1 MTEYWVSQGNKWCDF
16 CKIFISN
23 NPFSIRTHELGKRH
37 KDNVTK
43 RLATMQKESDAKDKE
58 QQQAARALQ
67 QIEAKAKKSYQKDLE
82 NSQRNVDGDTSAA
95 PGDGWVFDSTSGY
108 YYDKSTGLYY
118 DSNSGFYYSDGLGK
132 WVTQEEAY
140 KSVTTSTTNVGQ
152 SSTSQTKAPASD
164 TTAPTIKGG
173 PAPGRVVTKPLN
185 PMRPIKGTSSSSSAV
200 AVTANKRKRED
211 NKPKVVSKEEEAALK
226 AREAARKRMEER
238 EKPLM
243 GLYKS
248 Y

>member
-43 RLATMQKESDAKDKE
+43 RLATMQKDSEAKDKE

-82 NSQRNVDGDTSAA
+82 NNQKNVDGDTSAA
-95 PGDGWVFDSTSGY
+95 PGDGCGWVLDSTTGY
-108 YYDKSTGLYY
+108 YYDNSTGLYY

-140 KSVTTSTTNVGQ
+140 KSVKASQTDVGQ
-152 SSTSQTKAPASD
+152 SSTSQTKAPATD
-164 TTAPTIKGG
+164 TAAPAIKGG

-185 PMRPIKGTSSSSSAV
+185 PMRPMKGATSA
-200 AVTANKRKRED
+200 ATANKRKREESKPS
-211 NKPKVVSKEEEAALK
+211 KPKVISKEEEAALK
-226 AREAARKRMEER
+226 AREAARKRVEDR

-243 GLYKS
+243 GLYRS

>member
-16 CKIFISN
+16 CKIFIAN

-43 RLATMQKESDAKDKE
+43 RLSTMQKESDAKDKE

-95 PGDGWVFDSTSGY
+95 PGDGWVFDSASGY
-108 YYDKSTGLYY
+108 YHDKSTGLYY

-140 KSVTTSTTNVGQ
+140 KSVQTSKADIGQ
-152 SSTSQTKAPASD
+152 SSTSQTKAPSPAAS
-164 TTAPTIKGG
+164 AVPGIKGG

-185 PMRPIKGTSSSSSAV
+185 PMRPIKSIPSA
-200 AVTANKRKRED
+200 AAANKRKRED
-211 NKPKVVSKEEEAALK
+211 SKPKVMSKEEEAALK
-226 AREAARKRMEER
+226 AREAARKRVEDR

-243 GLYKS
+243 GLYKN

>member
-16 CKIFISN
+16 CKIYIAN
-23 NPFSIRTHELGKRH
+23 NPLSIRTHEIGKRH

-43 RLATMQKESDAKDKE
+43 RLATMQKEGAAKEKE
-58 QQQAARALQ
+58 QQQAARALK

-95 PGDGWVFDSTSGY
+95 PGDGWEFDSTSGY
-108 YYDKSTGLYY
+108 YYDKSTGLYF

-140 KSVTTSTTNVGQ
+140 AWAKTSQANAGQ
-152 SSTSQTKAPASD
+152 SSSSQTKPTASVA
-164 TTAPTIKGG
+164 TVPTIKGG
-173 PAPGRVVTKPLN
+173 QAPGLVVKKPLN
-185 PMRPIKGTSSSSSAV
+185 PMRTVKGAPSAI
-200 AVTANKRKRED
+200 AVNKRKRED
-211 NKPKVVSKEEEAALK
+211 GKPKVISKEEEAALK
-226 AREAARKRMEER
+226 AREAARKRMEDR

-243 GLYKS
+243 GLYRS

>member
-1 MTEYWVSQGNKWCDF
+1 
-16 CKIFISN
+16 
-23 NPFSIRTHELGKRH
+23 
-37 KDNVTK
+37 
-43 RLATMQKESDAKDKE
+43 MQKESEAKDKE

-108 YYDKSTGLYY
+108 YHDKSTGLYY

-140 KSVTTSTTNVGQ
+140 KSVQTSKTDVGQ
-152 SSTSQTKAPASD
+152 SSTSQTKAPPAAE
-164 TTAPTIKGG
+164 TAVPAIKGG

-185 PMRPIKGTSSSSSAV
+185 PMRPIKGTPAPSGV
-200 AVTANKRKRED
+200 AANKRKRED
-211 NKPKVVSKEEEAALK
+211 KKPKLISKEEEAALK
-226 AREAARKRMEER
+226 AREAARKRVEDR

-243 GLYKS
+243 GLYRT

>member
-16 CKIFISN
+16 CKIFIAN

-37 KDNVTK
+37 KDNVAK
-43 RLATMQKESDAKDKE
+43 KLSTMQKESDAKDKE

-140 KSVTTSTTNVGQ
+140 KSVQTSKADAGQ
-152 SSTSQTKAPASD
+152 SSSSQAKAPPAAE
-164 TTAPTIKGG
+164 TAVPTIKGG
-173 PAPGRVVTKPLN
+173 PVPGRVVTKPLN
-185 PMRPIKGTSSSSSAV
+185 PMRPIKGKGTPAPSAV
-200 AVTANKRKRED
+200 PANKRKRED
-211 NKPKVVSKEEEAALK
+211 GKPKVISKEEEAALK
-226 AREAARKRMEER
+226 AREAARKRVEDR

-243 GLYKS
+243 GLYRT

>member
-16 CKIFISN
+16 CKIFIAN

-37 KDNVTK
+37 KDNVAK
-43 RLATMQKESDAKDKE
+43 KLSTMQKESDKKDKE

-108 YYDKSTGLYY
+108 YFDKSTGLYY
-118 DSNSGFYYSDGLGK
+118 DSNSGFYYSDGK

-140 KSVTTSTTNVGQ
+140 KSVQTSKADVGQ
-152 SSTSQTKAPASD
+152 SSSSQAKAPPAAE
-164 TTAPTIKGG
+164 TAVPAIKGG
-173 PAPGRVVTKPLN
+173 PAPGRVVTKPSN
-185 PMRPIKGTSSSSSAV
+185 PMRPIKGKGTPAPSAV
-200 AVTANKRKRED
+200 PANKRKRED
-211 NKPKVVSKEEEAALK
+211 GKPKVISKEEEAALK
-226 AREAARKRMEER
+226 AREAARKRVEDR

-243 GLYKS
+243 GLYRT

>member
-16 CKIFISN
+16 CKIYIAN
-23 NPFSIRTHELGKRH
+23 NSFSIRTHELGKRH

-43 RLATMQKESDAKDKE
+43 RLSTMQKESEAKEKE

-82 NSQRNVDGDTSAA
+82 NNQRNVDGDTSAA
-95 PGDGWVFDSTSGY
+95 PGDGWVFDSASGY
-108 YYDKSTGLYY
+108 YHDKSTGLYY
-118 DSNSGFYYSDGLGK
+118 DSNSGFYYSDSLGK

-140 KSVTTSTTNVGQ
+140 KSVQTSKTDVGQ
-152 SSTSQTKAPASD
+152 SSTSQTKAPAAE
-164 TTAPTIKGG
+164 TAVPAIKGG

-185 PMRPIKGTSSSSSAV
+185 PMRPIKGTPAPSVV
-200 AVTANKRKRED
+200 AVNKRKRED
-211 NKPKVVSKEEEAALK
+211 GKPKVISKEEEAALK
-226 AREAARKRMEER
+226 AREAARKRVEDR

-243 GLYKS
+243 GLYKT